1 MKAIQ
6 TKFMGPTDFKGARV
20 KAWIEGIPLVMPWN
34 HGLEAVDNHGAAARA
49 LAVSLKWSGRLVGGS
64 LPDPDGESMA
74 WVFVD
79 GGVSVEV
86 RSC

>member
-6 TKFMGPTDFKGARV
+6 TKYLGPTDFKGARV
-20 KAWIEGIPLVMPWN
+20 KAWIKGNAVVGPWD
-34 HGLEAVDNHGAAARA
+34 HALETVDNHGAAARA
-49 LAVSLKWSGRLVGGS
+49 LVVKLKWSGRLVGGT
-64 LPDPDGESMA
+64 LPDESMA

-86 RSC
+86 ES

>member
-6 TKFMGPTDFKGARV
+6 TKFIGPSETRGARV
-20 KAWIEGIPLVMPWN
+20 KAWIKGNTATVSWD
-34 HGLEAVDNHGAAARA
+34 HGLETVDNHGAAARA
-49 LAVSLKWSGRLVGGS
+49 LVVKLKWSGRLVGGT
-64 LPDPDGESMA
+64 LPDESMA

-86 RSC
+86 HS